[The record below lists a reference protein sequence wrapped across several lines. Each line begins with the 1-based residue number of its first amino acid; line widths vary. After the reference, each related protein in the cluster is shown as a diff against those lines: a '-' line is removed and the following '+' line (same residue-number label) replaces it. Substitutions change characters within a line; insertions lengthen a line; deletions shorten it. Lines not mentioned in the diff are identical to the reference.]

1 MKYEVQYFPLA
12 NCGCNLCKIIIETTD
27 GESATQIV
35 MNMFNIPRT
44 NIYAVNTYNG

>member
-27 GESATQIV
+27 GESAHTDRYEYV
-35 MNMFNIPRT
+35 
-44 NIYAVNTYNG
+44 

>member
-12 NCGCNLCKIIIETTD
+12 NCGGNLCKIVIEATD
-27 GESATQIV
+27 YESAAQIV

-44 NIYAVNTYNG
+44 NIYAANTYIG